1 MFPNKALSELP
12 LEIIDGDRGANYPKT
27 NEFSAR
33 GHCLFLNAGN
43 VSASGFS
50 FSDTA
55 FISEEKDQLLRK
67 GKAQRDDVILTTRG
81 TVGNLA
87 LYDESVPYE
96 HVRINSGMVLM
107 RPDKIALDPEFLY
120 YALRSPAF
128 SRQVASLQT
137 GSAQPQLPIRDI
149 NHLRI
154 PFPDLSNQKEVSKR
168 VKLIFDKI
176 ELNRRMNETLEEMAR
191 ALFRDWFVDFGPTR
205 RQMEGATDP
214 AAIMGHAFPAGD
226 MPAEVVTGS
235 ASGISTTKP
244 LTAATLAPLF
254 PAKLGDDGL
263 PEGWKNSALA
273 DRYKIT
279 IGRTPP
285 RKEKW
290 HFRSDGRG
298 VPWLSIRDLGS
309 SGAFAFNTAE
319 TLEES
324 SVASCRVPVVK
335 AETVL
340 VSFKLT
346 VGRVAIAANS
356 MATNEAI
363 AHLNPT
369 EKSAPTEYTYAWMKQ
384 FDYGT
389 LGSTSS
395 IANAVN
401 SKTIR
406 SMPILCPGQALENAY
421 SKVARRILAKVRAN
435 TEENQTLAALRDLLL
450 PKLMSGEIRLK
461 DAEACL

>member
-1 MFPNKALSELP
+1 M
-12 LEIIDGDRGANYPKT
+12 
-27 NEFSAR
+27 
-33 GHCLFLNAGN
+33 
-43 VSASGFS
+43 
-50 FSDTA
+50 
-55 FISEEKDQLLRK
+55 
-67 GKAQRDDVILTTRG
+67 
-81 TVGNLA
+81 
-87 LYDESVPYE
+87 
-96 HVRINSGMVLM
+96 
-107 RPDKIALDPEFLY
+107 
-120 YALRSPAF
+120 
-128 SRQVASLQT
+128 
-137 GSAQPQLPIRDI
+137 
-149 NHLRI
+149 
-154 PFPDLSNQKEVSKR
+154 
-168 VKLIFDKI
+168 
-176 ELNRRMNETLEEMAR
+176 
-191 ALFRDWFVDFGPTR
+191 
-205 RQMEGATDP
+205 
-214 AAIMGHAFPAGD
+214 
-226 MPAEVVTGS
+226 
-235 ASGISTTKP
+235 
-244 LTAATLAPLF
+244 
-254 PAKLGDDGL
+254 
-263 PEGWKNSALA
+263 
-273 DRYKIT
+273 
-279 IGRTPP
+279 GRTPP